1 MFVMPRFQ
9 LRLSLWFMVVGGL
22 LLGIVG
28 LFVSQKIGSVQ
39 ELMNSD
45 SSLNLQVQGQANQL
59 MLECIQMA
67 IVGFGLFVIFSFVFA
82 LVVGH
87 RIAGPQM
94 VIQQYIEALIE
105 GNYDHERELRPS
117 DELGGILQALKLL
130 KAVLKER
137 DTSVGSSVNKQEAVA
152 RIV

>member
-1 MFVMPRFQ
+1 MPRFQ

-28 LFVSQKIGSVQ
+28 LLVSQKIGSVQ
-39 ELMNSD
+39 ELMNND
-45 SSLNLQVQGQANQL
+45 SSLNLQVQGQVNQL

-105 GNYDHERELRPS
+105 GNYDHQRELRPS

-130 KAVLKER
+130 QAVLKER
-137 DTSVGSSVNKQEAVA
+137 DTSVRSSVNKQEAVA
-152 RIV
+152 STV

>member
-1 MFVMPRFQ
+1 MPGFQ
-9 LRLSLWFMVVGGL
+9 LRLSIWYMVVGGL

-39 ELMNSD
+39 GLMNSD
-45 SSLNLQVQGQANQL
+45 SNLNLQIQGQVNQL

-67 IVGFGLFVIFSFVFA
+67 ILGFGVFVIFSFVFA
-82 LVVGH
+82 LVVSH

-94 VIQQYIEALIE
+94 VIQQSIEALIE
-105 GNYDHERELRPS
+105 GNYDHERELRPA
-117 DELGGILQALKLL
+117 DELDGILQALKLL

-137 DTSVGSSVNKQEAVA
+137 DIAVESGVNEREAV
-152 RIV
+152 VETT

>member
-1 MFVMPRFQ
+1 MPRFQ
-9 LRLSLWFMVVGGL
+9 LRLSVWYMVVGGL

-39 ELMNSD
+39 ELMNND
-45 SSLNLQVQGQANQL
+45 SSLNLQVQGQVNQL

-152 RIV
+152 RTV